1 MPTAGGLGAEGTP
14 IRLRAE
20 AALAKVR
27 NQAVLWKWREME
39 VDLIRRCWSAFVDLM
54 WRARMR
60 QYHEAAHAEA
70 TAARENEINEL
81 HAANAR
87 IAQLAFAQAG
97 KTPEEAADEIRV
109 MLTPSKSMAGT
120 PSTRPDGEEEEDK
133 RVARLKEQLDRV
145 LERDMKRRDEMVK
158 QRAWLAMTS
167 SALKAASSGAAPAAP
182 ISPGGLG
189 GLFGLGGG
197 GGPSKEEQ
205 QQQAEQSAS
214 KLKAAHGKIDKLTKL
229 VEDLTAEVEE
239 LTADLITAKLGQA
252 ELANAGMTLQQEK
265 RQLEKQVISGSAPM
279 HLFSFSAHTHAH
291 TLSDLFCFCAFVC
304 A

>member
-120 PSTRPDGEEEEDK
+120 PSTRPDGEEEEDNK

-189 GLFGLGGG
+189 GLFGLG

-279 HLFSFSAHTHAH
+279 HLFSFSAPTHAY
-291 TLSDLFCFCAFVC
+291 TLSDLFCFRAFVC